1 MKDQREVHP
10 AIMQAIVKLV
20 QVLQSE
26 LRAALEARDRAKL
39 SAGLEMLRY
48 AKVAQLP
55 EEEAATRSAILSA
68 HQYDHRG
75 SRLYKEALETLQQVM
90 EEKRVEQ
97 MARQLAD
104 AAARGDLETLHGLL
118 QAGHSSQAG
127 LLGALLTQ
135 SKVEEFLIKWG
146 GVKFSLD

>member
-55 EEEAATRSAILSA
+55 EEEAATRSVPEAI
-68 HQYDHRG
+68 
-75 SRLYKEALETLQQVM
+75 
-90 EEKRVEQ
+90 
-97 MARQLAD
+97 QLG
-104 AAARGDLETLHGLL
+104 RPT
-118 QAGHSSQAG
+118 
-127 LLGALLTQ
+127 
-135 SKVEEFLIKWG
+135 
-146 GVKFSLD
+146 